1 MPTAPVPVWVATTCP
16 AHLPRRY
23 YLFVTFIAG
32 LMLSGCEGWT
42 KEPGVAFLYFGV
54 PLSVTAV
61 WIGTAVFWGKSA
73 KTTVGVAA

>member
-1 MPTAPVPVWVATTCP
+1 
-16 AHLPRRY
+16 
-23 YLFVTFIAG
+23 
-32 LMLSGCEGWT
+32 MLSGCEGWT